1 LAANNAKK
9 FKNWTAKL
17 PIVREIAR
25 YHTRLCAQGWLDPDC
40 CFSWRLGGSIIVF
53 VLLGVLGVLAA
64 NFRL

>member
-1 LAANNAKK
+1 MVK
-9 FKNWTAKL
+9 
-17 PIVREIAR
+17 
-25 YHTRLCAQGWLDPDC
+25 YHTRLGVLRQLDPDS